1 MILVKEEI
9 IVGRECIEKKKRMG
23 FRVQLEGPVFE
34 SWRDVISAEAP
45 RKRQELIE
53 RKRHER
59 RRNRRILH
67 RVLNLLRVF
76 SSF

>member
-9 IVGRECIEKKKRMG
+9 IVGRECIEKQKRMG

-45 RKRQELIE
+45 RKRQELI
-53 RKRHER
+53 
-59 RRNRRILH
+59 
-67 RVLNLLRVF
+67 
-76 SSF
+76 